1 MSNRMTVVFRSTGDK
16 GYSVW
21 KDFKSLPI
29 ISVAPIRRPKLDES
43 GENYSFEQEKELMK
57 EKMRNVLRIAAFWHH
72 TDLCMGAFGVGP
84 SFRNPVRQV
93 ALMWKDIL
101 FLEPEFQGLF
111 ENIVFAVE
119 TTAADHS
126 KGGPTDH
133 DTFKEIFDPKNI
145 VRTSFR

>member
-1 MSNRMTVVFRSTGDK
+1 MVFRSTGDK
-16 GYSVW
+16 GHCVW

-29 ISVAPIRRPKLDES
+29 ISVAPVRRPKLDES

-57 EKMRNVLRIAAFWHH
+57 EKMRTVLRIAAWYQH

-101 FLEPEFQGLF
+101 FSEPEFQGVF
-111 ENIVFAVE
+111 DNIVFAVE
-119 TTAADHS
+119 ITAADNS
-126 KGGPTDH
+126 KGGPSDH
-133 DTFKEIFDPKNI
+133 DIFKEIFDPSNI
-145 VRTSFR
+145 VQTKFR